1 VIQRHR
7 TILILGLVAGALL
20 VAVGTWAVAAAL
32 FNPPGQANPAAPGKG
47 IGPGDEGGA
56 RPAMRAEAAILA
68 HRFWRKSITADR
80 LNELLT
86 AISSH
91 DNQDG
96 DLFIDRDGGL
106 EVVPHGGR
114 PQRLSKPSR
123 SVEFGP
129 ERGHP
134 DRRQGTAILR
144 ETLDRAEREYGAGR

>member
-1 VIQRHR
+1 MIQRHR
-7 TILILGLVAGALL
+7 AILILGIVAGAVL

-32 FNPPGQANPAAPGKG
+32 FNPPGQADPANAGKG

-91 DNQDG
+91 DDQG
-96 DLFIDRDGGL
+96 VDLYIDRDGGL
-106 EVVPHGGR
+106 EPVPHGGR

-123 SVEFGP
+123 SVDFGP

-134 DRRQGTAILR
+134 DRWQATAILR
-144 ETLDRAEREYGAGR
+144 DTLDRAEREYGAGR

>member
-1 VIQRHR
+1 
-7 TILILGLVAGALL
+7 
-20 VAVGTWAVAAAL
+20 VAAAL
-32 FNPPGQANPAAPGKG
+32 LNPPGQANPAVAGKG
-47 IGPGDEGGA
+47 IGPADEGGA

-68 HRFWRKSITADR
+68 HRFWRKSITTDR

-91 DNQDG
+91 DHQDG
-96 DLFIDRDGGL
+96 DLYIDRDGGI
-106 EVVPHGGR
+106 EPVPDGGR

-129 ERGHP
+129 EPGHP
-134 DRRQGTAILR
+134 DRRQATTILR

>member
-7 TILILGLVAGALL
+7 AILILGFVVGAVL

-32 FNPPGQANPAAPGKG
+32 FSPPGLANPPNAGKG

-86 AISSH
+86 AIGRH

-96 DLFIDRDGGL
+96 DLYIDRDGGL
-106 EVVPHGGR
+106 EPVPHGGR

-134 DRRQGTAILR
+134 DRRQATAILR
-144 ETLDRAEREYGAGR
+144 GTLDRAESEYGAGR